1 MDLVLD
7 WCFFEHLTLEVLDPQ
22 RKKNPGNP
30 SLSSLEAS
38 LLLLKRLLANYA
50 EQRRSVER
58 AREGYRG
65 RVLVPD
71 THHSSM
77 TGFESRKSWRLLCQP
92 NKEGGTKERSR
103 IKSPSGRKQYLHSHQ
118 EISRGGERS
127 HRSVAIHSKLKV

>member
-7 WCFFEHLTLEVLDPQ
+7 WCFFGRLTLEVLDPQ
-22 RKKNPGNP
+22 RKKKTGNTP
-30 SLSSLEAS
+30 LSSLEAS
-38 LLLLKRLLANYA
+38 LLLLKKLLANYA

-65 RVLVPD
+65 RILVPG
-71 THHSSM
+71 TLNGSM

-103 IKSPSGRKQYLHSHQ
+103 IKSPSGRKRHLHSHQ